1 MRRMVD
7 KIFSTYG
14 AIYILKRQDGS
25 YFALEAFLQP
35 RKALS
40 QRNAIKRISPLGEIL
55 GDTYLF
61 ICMADCGMQIGDT
74 LKGDGNT
81 YEVRQVETVYYKYK
95 PIYMWGLCVQKGGA
109 DTWQSNS

>member
-1 MRRMVD
+1 MTVRRMVD

-14 AIYILKRQDGS
+14 ALYILHRQDGS

-55 GDTYLF
+55 GDTYMF
-61 ICMADCGMQIGDT
+61 ICMAGCGMQVGDLLT
-74 LKGDGNT
+74 GDGNF
-81 YEVRQVETVYYKYK
+81 YEVRQVETVYYKED

-109 DTWQSNS
+109 DK